1 MTENQGTTTDWAVAD
16 AKAKL
21 SEVLRCA
28 KTQGPQ
34 RIGTK
39 NPCYVISEEDWRRLT
54 GQKRNV
60 GDWLLENF
68 TDIGEFELPDRA
80 DPPRTIPFATNERE
94 P

>member
-1 MTENQGTTTDWAVAD
+1 MKKNQETIWAVTD

-21 SEVLRCA
+21 SEVLRRA

-39 NPCYVISEEDWRRLT
+39 RPCYVVSEEDWQHMT

-68 TDIGEFELPDRA
+68 TDIGEFELPDRS
-80 DPPRTIPFATNERE
+80 DPPRDIPFSVDEGKL
-94 P
+94 